1 MYFMEVA
8 RVEGTCTIND
18 AVQRLKPGLSI
29 TIQYKYLD
37 QGWQRK
43 ERTIGTNA

>member
-8 RVEGTCTIND
+8 RVEGTCTIDD

-29 TIQYKYLD
+29 TIQYKYLEQEMAKKWKD
-37 QGWQRK
+37 
-43 ERTIGTNA
+43 NSY